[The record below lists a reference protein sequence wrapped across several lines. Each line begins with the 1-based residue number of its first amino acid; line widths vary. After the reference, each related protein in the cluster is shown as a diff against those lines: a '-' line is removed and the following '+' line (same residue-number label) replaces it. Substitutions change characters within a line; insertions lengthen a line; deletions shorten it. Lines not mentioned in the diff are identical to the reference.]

1 MDESATVVVV
11 GFGAAGACAAIEAAE
26 SGADVLIIDRFTGG
40 GATAISGGIVYAGG
54 GTRQQRAAGV
64 TDTPTAMYDYLRHE
78 VRDAVTPAT
87 LRRFCDESADM
98 LAWLEDHGVPFDA
111 RLCPYKTSY
120 PTNRHYLYQSGS
132 EHGHPAPAPRGH
144 RTHAPGTSGGTLHAR
159 LAAAAFARRIRF
171 LPQSRAVTL
180 LLSPTPHTST
190 PTAPHPHPSTPTWP
204 PPPSQPPGD
213 SAESQPDPSG
223 WSSPLSQRPG
233 DSGGSQPDSLGWSS
247 PLSRRPGGS
256 GGSQPGHVGWSSPL
270 PQCPGGSAE
279 SQPDSLGWSSPLSQ
293 RSGGSGGSQP
303 GHVGWSSPLSQR
315 AGGSG
320 ENQPVP
326 GAGPAA
332 SSATRSSPFPRGV
345 ADTEVP
351 QSDRV
356 GWSSPLSQ
364 TAGDSGGSQPDSDD
378 DRLSSVRAGSGSG
391 VDGLGERVV
400 GVVCRTL
407 RGAPGW
413 ARVAHRWLHR
423 WSVKP
428 GVYVPGFGRVL
439 HRAVAWIEECYGQ
452 ELRIHADA
460 VVLAAGGFVFDREMM
475 REHAP
480 GYRGLRLGTPGD
492 DGAGIR
498 LGTAAGAGTR
508 HLDRVTLW
516 RFLTPPSALL
526 GGVLVDRAGLRVCD
540 ESRYGAAIGE
550 AIRASPD
557 GRAWLLVDSDVLRE
571 AWRQVPSQTLWFQRW
586 QSWWLFTARRTSA
599 ATLSALAR
607 RAGID
612 EATLA
617 ATVAANNAVAGNPVA
632 NNFAAAT
639 NAAATN
645 AAADNAADGAVAV
658 NEAAA
663 EGGGVSASEAAAE
676 GGAASTND
684 AGAADEGGEAVTDGA
699 VAAGDSVVAADD
711 VVVAAGVA
719 DAAVGGPARDEVG
732 KPVALVRPLV
742 KAPFSLIDVSLRAVP
757 APMLTLGGL
766 IVDEETGRVLTPSG
780 ASISGLYAAGRTAV
794 GICSGSYVS
803 GLSLADCVFSGR
815 RAGRHAAT
823 ASAALEVRTSAATPT
838 TEAATPATATTPP
851 TAATATPASAMATP
865 ATPATVAATPTTTTA
880 TPTTAT
886 AATTPAA
893 TAPAATTPTTAPAA
907 TTPTI
912 ATAAVTPG
920 TPAVTPAT
928 VTPSAVTAT
937 AITAT
942 SPADAATLSV
952 NAATSS
958 GGVAAGAS
966 SASVFSGSGTPA
978 DSSSTA
984 ADVASS
990 GGPSGSPG
998 VDAVSASGGAESG
1011 ASAAGVESGSE
1022 SEGTHDQRD

>member
-26 SGADVLIIDRFTGG
+26 SGVDVLIIDRFTGG

-64 TDTPTAMYDYLRHE
+64 IDTPTAMYDYLRHE

-171 LPQSRAVTL
+171 LPQSQAVTL

-190 PTAPHPHPSTPTWP
+190 PTAPHPHPSTPAPTWP

-213 SAESQPDPSG
+213 SAESQ
-223 WSSPLSQRPG
+223 R
-233 DSGGSQPDSLGWSS
+233 DSLGWSS
-247 PLSRRPGGS
+247 PLSRRPGDS
-256 GGSQPGHVGWSSPL
+256 GGN
-270 PQCPGGSAE
+270 
-279 SQPDSLGWSSPLSQ
+279 
-293 RSGGSGGSQP
+293 QP
-303 GHVGWSSPLSQR
+303 GHVGWSSPLSRR

-320 ENQPVP
+320 ENQPAP

-332 SSATRSSPFPRGV
+332 SSATRPSPFPRWV

-356 GWSSPLSQ
+356 GWSSPLSQRAVYSGGNQPGSAGWLAPLSQ

-428 GVYVPGFGRVL
+428 GVYVPGIGRVL
-439 HRAVAWIEECYGQ
+439 HRAVAWIEERYGR

-550 AIRASPD
+550 AIRACPD
-557 GRAWLLVDSDVLRE
+557 GRAWLLVDADVLRE
-571 AWRQVPSQTLWFQRW
+571 AWRQIPSQTLWFQRW

-599 ATLSALAR
+599 ATLPELAR

-617 ATVAANNAVAGNPVA
+617 ATVAANNAVAGNAGVAVNPVA
-632 NNFAAAT
+632 NNFAPATNAAAT

-645 AAADNAADGAVAV
+645 AAADNAADDAVAV

-663 EGGGVSASEAAAE
+663 EGGAVSVREAAAE

-699 VAAGDSVVAADD
+699 VAAGDSVVAADN

-719 DAAVGGPARDEVG
+719 DATVDGPARDEVG

-742 KAPFSLIDVSLRAVP
+742 RAPFSLIDVSLRAVP

-780 ASISGLYAAGRTAV
+780 ASISGLFAAGRTAV

-851 TAATATPASAMATP
+851 TAAAATPASAMATP

-886 AATTPAA
+886 AATTPTIASAA
-893 TAPAATTPTTAPAA
+893 TPTTATAATTPTIASAA
-907 TTPTI
+907 TPTI

-928 VTPSAVTAT
+928 ATSSDVTAT
-937 AITAT
+937 AMTAT
-942 SPADAATLSV
+942 SPAGTAT
-952 NAATSS
+952 AS
-958 GGVAAGAS
+958 GGVAAGES
-966 SASVFSGSGTPA
+966 SASVFSGTGPPA

-984 ADVASS
+984 AAVASS
-990 GGPSGSPG
+990 GGRSGSSA
-998 VDAVSASGGAESG
+998 VDAASASGGAESG
-1011 ASAAGVESGSE
+1011 ASAAEVESGSE